1 MVCAMYGCTKVG
13 TKACSTCLEVNYCSM
28 KCQKQHWKYHKKVC
42 SPPIQKLSA
51 PIPPQSPVPLKVD
64 EVDEK
69 DKCIICMDR
78 VVNVKFK
85 ACGHSMTC
93 RVCTDENMRRGMP
106 CPLCRKPMSGYLVG
120 KFVDS
125 IGAHGLRPTSL
136 KNLTQLASGEGFNEY
151 FWDLF
156 VGNEAAYLRWKEVF
170 DVLEIVGV
178 GAEGGGESLE
188 QQVLKITGSE
198 DLEKL
203 RALAKLCSIEFF
215 NDPSLLVAVSRILE
229 VLVLAM
235 PP

>member
-13 TKACSTCLEVNYCSM
+13 TKACSTCLE
-28 KCQKQHWKYHKKVC
+28 
-42 SPPIQKLSA
+42 
-51 PIPPQSPVPLKVD
+51 SPVPLKVD

-106 CPLCRKPMSGYLVG
+106 CPLCRKPMSGGYLVG

-125 IGAHGLRPTSL
+125 IGAHGLWPTSL

-151 FWDLF
+151 FRDLF

-178 GAEGGGESLE
+178 GAEGGSESLE

-215 NDPSLLVAVSRILE
+215 NNPSLLVAVSRILE